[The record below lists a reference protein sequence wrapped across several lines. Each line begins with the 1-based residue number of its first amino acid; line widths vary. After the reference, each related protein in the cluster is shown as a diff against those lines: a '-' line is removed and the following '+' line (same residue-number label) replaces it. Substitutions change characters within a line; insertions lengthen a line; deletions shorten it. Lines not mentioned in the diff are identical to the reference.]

1 MRQRGNNGEA
11 APEGPLASSGR
22 HRPITAY
29 TAAVGSARGAPA
41 PFSWAGAPLGRHH
54 LGLPV
59 ATVVE
64 IAAKLL
70 ELQSRPMSS
79 RINNMASVV
88 ANPRA

>member
-1 MRQRGNNGEA
+1 
-11 APEGPLASSGR
+11 
-22 HRPITAY
+22 
-29 TAAVGSARGAPA
+29 
-41 PFSWAGAPLGRHH
+41 LGRHH